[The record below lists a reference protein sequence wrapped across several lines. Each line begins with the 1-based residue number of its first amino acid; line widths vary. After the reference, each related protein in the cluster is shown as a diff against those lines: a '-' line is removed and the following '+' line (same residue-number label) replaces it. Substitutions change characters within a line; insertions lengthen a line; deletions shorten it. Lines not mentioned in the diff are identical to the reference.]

1 MAMIDNGHY
10 FALDDLPRGRESG
23 SKQVEERN
31 HAHSCKQQYNVGESR
46 NRLVVANAADD
57 PTQNK
62 VSDEVNRSELG
73 KALFLCQ
80 SEVSGDDHDTD
91 EKSVNRVS
99 VKDEFVPHA
108 SIIERG
114 LTEK

>member
-1 MAMIDNGHY
+1 MAVIDDGHR
-10 FALDDLPRGRESG
+10 FALDNLPRGHKAG
-23 SKQVEERN
+23 SNEVKKRN

-46 NRLVVANAADD
+46 NRMVVDNTADD
-57 PTQNK
+57 PTENK

-80 SEVSGDDHDTD
+80 SQVSRDDHDTD
-91 EKSVNRVS
+91 EEPENRVR

-108 SIIERG
+108 SIVER
-114 LTEK
+114 